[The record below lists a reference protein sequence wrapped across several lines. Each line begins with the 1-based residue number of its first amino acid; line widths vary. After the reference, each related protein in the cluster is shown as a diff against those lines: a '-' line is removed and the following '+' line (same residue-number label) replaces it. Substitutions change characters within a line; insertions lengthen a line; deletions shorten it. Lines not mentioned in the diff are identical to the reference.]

1 MSVAEGLLLV
11 TDYGSDFISV
21 VWGTRSVAD
30 VVLYRVEAATQVDN
44 NGRVARQATQ
54 EVSSYSASPGAPP
67 RYTFTNLR
75 PGQRYVLSLDIVR
88 DFNDPIST
96 TIVQYTSKCLLDVYK
111 I

>member
-30 VVLYRVEAATQVDN
+30 VVLYRVEAATVVDN
-44 NGRVARQATQ
+44 NGRVVRQASQ
-54 EVSSYSASPGAPP
+54 EISSYSAAPGAPP

-88 DFNDPIST
+88 DFNNPIT
-96 TIVQYTSKCLLDVYK
+96 TEIVQYTSKFM